1 MADVVA
7 DAGSDALPQIVYEV
21 VDRSLPMPSTRLYY
35 NGFTPHKYRWVGHP
49 WVLKAWYDS
58 ANRLRKWAGSA
69 LSFRD
74 WAARDPTSCHPATPL
89 LFDYSNLAWEEYAR
103 CEVLIYVHPGGPAH
117 AHLNTIV
124 MKLYRRDNHSPL
136 GREAA
141 PHWMSI
147 ADPKFKLHLGPSI
160 FGNNHVPEPLLLIA
174 DALQQAGVV
183 PFPATAIVQPTK
195 ILWAKVRWA
204 VAVRPY
210 IKHWLEEYAV
220 RNGGP
225 GSRFHLE
232 GVAGFEEV
240 FLS

>member
-1 MADVVA
+1 MAHA
-7 DAGSDALPQIVYEV
+7 PPDASPEMTYGIIDFSQTAMQQML
-21 VDRSLPMPSTRLYY
+21 RYY
-35 NGFTPHKYRWVGHP
+35 SIDFFPREHRRWVGHP
-49 WVLKAWYDS
+49 WVLKKWYDN
-58 ANRLRKWAGSA
+58 ANRLRKATGAA
-69 LSFRD
+69 LSFRE
-74 WAARDPTSCHPATPL
+74 WAARDPASCHPATPL
-89 LFDYSNLAWEEYAR
+89 LFDYSNWAWEEYAR

-124 MKLYRRDNHSPL
+124 MKLYRRDNHA
-136 GREAA
+136 GVFGVT

-147 ADPKFKLHLGPSI
+147 VDPKFKLHLGPRI
-160 FGNNHVPEPLLLIA
+160 FGNNRVPESLLLVA
-174 DALQQAGVV
+174 DMLQQAGVV

-210 IKHWLEEYAV
+210 IKHWLEDYAV

-225 GSRFHLE
+225 GGRFHLE